1 MMNSGRQ
8 GLVSA
13 PRPSSLVSLLRY
25 VLVGLTQNGLFY
37 IAMLLLLWCGLR
49 AWQATIILYP
59 VAVLISFLI
68 NRRWSFAGRKMS
80 GEQLHRYVFVYVAAY
95 FSTIFLNW
103 AQEKAGVPAWLAVLI
118 TMAIM
123 VGVIFAA
130 LNWWVFRERQ
140 SDPVG
145 SGLSRDQ
152 ETTGADG

>member
-1 MMNSGRQ
+1 MTSSSRQ

-13 PRPSSLVSLLRY
+13 PRSSNLVSLQRY

-37 IAMLLLLWCGLR
+37 GAMLLLFWCGLR

-59 VAVLISFLI
+59 VAVLISFLV
-68 NRRWSFAGRKMS
+68 NRHWSFGQREMHGRA
-80 GEQLHRYVFVYVAAY
+80 LHRYIAVYIGAY
-95 FSTIFLNW
+95 FSAIFLNW
-103 AQEKAGVPAWLAVLI
+103 IQEHGGVPSWLASLI

-140 SDPVG
+140 SDPAG
-145 SGLSRDQ
+145 SGLSCDQ
-152 ETTGADG
+152 ETTGADE